1 MWPTGDTGLMPLDI
15 VGLPDYEK
23 LSEPERV
30 LCTELRS
37 PAVWVKLFVSSL
49 NMPQVAAICFCTA
62 SSKTWGMT
70 PNKALLADQWYYILY
85 FVSWSAS
92 LIQRRRHH
100 RKGACCWQRQGKLW
114 GSMSIRRGARTSW
127 AHIFVYIDSKAPRQ
141 CFGLLFT
148 FRKVFDLLVTEGVI
162 QARLQWFKEKLLWPI
177 FCAIQSCNFRLH
189 HFIPPVFWD

>member
-1 MWPTGDTGLMPLDI
+1 MTDGWHRFDALGHRRTARLREALRAWKSPLHWAQ
-15 VGLPDYEK
+15 VSHC
-23 LSEPERV
+23 LSET
-30 LCTELRS
+30 LCIELKYAS
-37 PAVWVKLFVSSL
+37 GCCHLFLHSFEQNLRYDS
-49 NMPQVAAICFCTA
+49 
-62 SSKTWGMT
+62 
-70 PNKALLADQWYYILY
+70 NKALLADQWYYILY

-92 LIQRRRHH
+92 LNQRKRHH

-162 QARLQWFKEKLLWPI
+162 QARLQWLKEILLWPI

>member
-37 PAVWVKLFVSSL
+37 PAGWTLCIEPKYTSGCCHLFLHSFEQNLRYDS
-49 NMPQVAAICFCTA
+49 
-62 SSKTWGMT
+62 
-70 PNKALLADQWYYILY
+70 NKALLADQWYYILY

-100 RKGACCWQRQGKLW
+100 RKGACCWQRQGRLW
-114 GSMSIRRGARTSW
+114 GSMSIRRGASASR
-127 AHIFVYIDSKAPRQ
+127 AYIFFIYW
-141 CFGLLFT
+141 FT
-148 FRKVFDLLVTEGVI
+148 GPKVVFRM
-162 QARLQWFKEKLLWPI
+162 I
-177 FCAIQSCNFRLH
+177 FYF
-189 HFIPPVFWD
+189 

>member
-1 MWPTGDTGLMPLDI
+1 MYPTRDTGLMPLDI

-37 PAVWVKLFVSSL
+37 PAVWTLCIELKYASGCRHLFLHSFEQNLRYDS
-49 NMPQVAAICFCTA
+49 
-62 SSKTWGMT
+62 
-70 PNKALLADQWYYILY
+70 NKALLADQWYYILY

-92 LIQRRRHH
+92 LNQRKRHH
-100 RKGACCWQRQGKLW
+100 RKGACCWQRQGRLW
-114 GSMSIRRGARTSW
+114 GSMSIRQGASASW
-127 AHIFVYIDSKAPRQ
+127 AHIFLYIDSQAPRQ

-162 QARLQWFKEKLLWPI
+162 QARLQWLKEKHPWPI
-177 FCAIQSCNFRLH
+177 FCAMQNCKFRLH